1 VSSVKKYDDLIILK
15 LGGSLITSKNEPF
28 SLRKEII
35 QNSINEI
42 IRSNKRL
49 ILVHGGGAFGHPV
62 AQEYEISKG
71 KNNSIENQI
80 YGLSKTHEAMIQ
92 LNSYIIE
99 KFLELHKPTISIQTS
114 SIFIKNNGDFY
125 CNLDA
130 IKQCLK
136 LGILP
141 VLYGDI
147 VFSSD
152 GNFSI
157 LSGDKIILLLCQ
169 NLKEFN
175 ITKVIFAFEE
185 DGIYLYNKTKD
196 KIEVAEEIKC
206 NDIGSL
212 PLANLGKKIDV
223 TGGIKGKLDNIKS
236 ICKLNIPV
244 QVLNGLV
251 EGNIFKALNNKELK
265 CTNINI

>member
-1 VSSVKKYDDLIILK
+1 MKKNEDIMILK

-42 IRSNKRL
+42 IRSNKKL
-49 ILVHGGGAFGHPV
+49 IIVHGGGSFGHPI
-62 AQEYEISKG
+62 AQEYEISRGRK
-71 KNNSIENQI
+71 NSIENQI
-80 YGLSKTHEAMIQ
+80 FGLSKTHEVMVQ
-92 LNSYIIE
+92 LNSYIIQ
-99 KFLELHKPTISIQTS
+99 KFLEQKIPTLSIQTS
-114 SIFIKNNGDFY
+114 SIFINNNGEVF

-141 VLYGDI
+141 VVYGDI
-147 VFSSD
+147 IFSLD

-175 ITKVIFAFEE
+175 INKVIFAFEE
-185 DGIYLYNKTKD
+185 DGIYLYNKSKD
-196 KIEVAEEIKC
+196 KIEVVEEINC

-236 ICKLNIPV
+236 ICTLNIPV
-244 QVLNGLV
+244 QIINGLV
-251 EGNIFKALNNKELK
+251 EGNIFKALNNEKLK
-265 CTNINI
+265 CTNIKIPS